1 MKTSVKVAILTAIVT
16 IVAFPLEA
24 AGPLGSW
31 WASIWPWGQAPHGPA
46 PTGLQVPL
54 FMVLGVL
61 EAVGLGLAISFLVFG
76 WPVVKRVAATRPG
89 AMAMYVSAA
98 WVLGNWWIHDSLHF
112 TNSTDPGSLLAIE
125 YAFHVTL
132 ILAGA
137 TLCFQLF
144 KSGTTGRLA
153 PNAA

>member
-1 MKTSVKVAILTAIVT
+1 MKTRIKVAILTVVIAAI
-16 IVAFPLEA
+16 AFPLEP

-31 WASIWPWGQAPHGPA
+31 WAGVWPWGQAPHGPE

-54 FMVLGVL
+54 FMLLGVL
-61 EAVGLGLAISFLVFG
+61 EAVGFGLAISFLVFG
-76 WPVVKRVAATRPG
+76 WPVVKRVSATTPG
-89 AMAMYVSAA
+89 AIAMYVSAA

-112 TNSTDPGSLLAIE
+112 TNSTDLASLLVIE

-132 ILAGA
+132 IIAGA
-137 TLCFQLF
+137 TLCYQLF
-144 KSGTTGRLA
+144 KSWTTGRLA